1 MCDFGGA
8 CGFYLSRHHNQKNM
22 KSSMIHV
29 DYEER
34 ADQLSGVF
42 NGLCHL
48 SEWSDTPNNIGDSEG
63 LPTGLVPITNLKER

>member
-1 MCDFGGA
+1 
-8 CGFYLSRHHNQKNM
+8 
-22 KSSMIHV
+22 MIHV

-63 LPTGLVPITNLKER
+63 LPTGLVPITHLKERWM